1 MRPDV
6 KLGIVVSTVFVT
18 VAGTYFLIQDRR
30 ESAIPVSSDPA
41 TLASTGDK
49 TPPNAAKPKPAR
61 TTRPGSQ
68 RAAAPSTRPA
78 SSGVQNPSARTA
90 SRRNST
96 AAPLG
101 SQSISATP
109 TRDRRASRSENS
121 IADTGTGRRSTTL
134 AQGNRSRGGR
144 EPQRKEARRRQ
155 PKPQLALTATPATG
169 VNTAI
174 ERHRVQA
181 GDTIASLAR
190 QYYGSAQ
197 FAEFLISRNKHL
209 ADPTRLRVGEIVNI
223 VPRPTDGKPSAVGPA
238 TTATREYR
246 VKSGDSFYRI
256 ARDVLG
262 DATRWNE
269 LFLMNKKL
277 VGNDPTKLQIG
288 QVIALPPK

>member
-30 ESAIPVSSDPA
+30 ESAIPVGSDPA
-41 TLASTGDK
+41 ALASTGDK
-49 TPPNAAKPKPAR
+49 TPPIAAKPEPAR
-61 TTRPGSQ
+61 TSRPGSK
-68 RAAAPSTRPA
+68 RTAAPSTRPG

-96 AAPLG
+96 AAPVG
-101 SQSISATP
+101 SQPVNATP
-109 TRDRRASRSENS
+109 TRDRRVSRSEKS
-121 IADTGTGRRSTTL
+121 VADTGTGRRSTTL
-134 AQGNRSRGGR
+134 AQGRRSRDGLA
-144 EPQRKEARRRQ
+144 PQRKEARRRQ
-155 PKPQLALTATPATG
+155 PKSQLALTATPATY
-169 VNTAI
+169 VETAI
-174 ERHRVQA
+174 ERHRVQE

-197 FAEFLISRNKHL
+197 FAEFLISRNKQL

-223 VPRPTDGKPSAVGPA
+223 VPRRTDGKPPAVGPA
-238 TTATREYR
+238 TPATREYR

-262 DATRWNE
+262 DAKRWNE
-269 LFLMNKKL
+269 LYEMNKKL

-288 QVIALPPK
+288 QVIVLPQK